1 MKLFDGLAGMAELE
15 DNRHHALIVVDF
27 LGSFWEDIGGN
38 SLIDIQ
44 DRCATGLDDM

>member
-15 DNRHHALIVVDF
+15 ENRHHALIVVDF
-27 LGSFWEDIGGN
+27 LGSLWGDIGGY

-44 DRCATGLDDM
+44 DRRTIGFDAM